1 MRIYSKVVSI
11 LLIFALFIVGFPAFP
26 TNADEELKEYSLKLI
41 GTSISD
47 ENVSVFQANGRMMMS
62 IKDVAKITRCELN
75 SQGDVFTLKHAKG
88 LRTIKLDVGKQTLT
102 ENGEEYKIYIVRH
115 DNTILVP
122 VYSILTYLGAYCST
136 DSANASLIVCM
147 PLQTFWEAYA
157 FTSEQKMNVTNY
169 SDTTKN
175 IRVVCDLIVD
185 FLATSS
191 GQSMGSIII
200 DGVDESSA
208 VYAALEADINKY
220 QSVKSATQARAKKFN
235 DVTRTLSTLEKT
247 QNAGFD
253 LLFLLDDANRKQA
266 YDAIYSFSRRSDQ
279 LQSYKNFQDT
289 IKNRD
294 SFKNAYKGVGY
305 SIDASLLL
313 VDTFTAVYDRMQIDS
328 TAKDAFSNTFS
339 ADTLEV
345 AGNPA
350 LNGNYLSAA
359 RSTSKTLSSS
369 TNTVTGTFFEKATDL
384 AADKSIE
391 FGLKNVVVAFGASPG
406 TPLLLSVEIGGIVDN
421 LLAYSPVGKYTPF
434 SMIPASEA
442 DLMAILSSG
451 YYEQARLVMAG
462 LAKKAESEKLHNA
475 ETMKLL
481 YDSYMLLLRFSLI
494 HYESL
499 IKYAE
504 YQNIDSAVKA
514 NQEQRAEAIAKTID
528 ELNHCN
534 PAPIPNLSD
543 LNSQCVTFDESLKQ
557 LLMNITVINDGKW
570 KNAYIN
576 YIQNTLAKNGTG
588 YFQDAWMGYKLIFID
603 DDEIPE
609 LVAIGNCE
617 AQGNLICVYHNG
629 VINSTQLSRNSF
641 TYIKKG
647 NLLCNAAGNMGDYY
661 HKVFTIKDGVL
672 SQIAAGF
679 WGYTSA
685 NVPVDET
692 GNPIYKYKW
701 ENKTVTEKQ
710 YYQLL
715 NSIYDTTKAI
725 DGNKYLDN
733 SSVEKIVNIIKDY

>member
-26 TNADEELKEYSLKLI
+26 TYANEELIEHKIKLI
-41 GTSISD
+41 GTSVSD
-47 ENVSVFQANGRMMMS
+47 ESVSVFQANGSLMMS
-62 IKDVAKITRCELN
+62 IKDVAQITRCELN

-157 FTSEQKMNVTNY
+157 FTFEQKMNVTNY

-220 QSVKSATQARAKKFN
+220 QPVKSATQARAKKLN
-235 DVTRTLSTLEKT
+235 DVSRTFSSLKKT
-247 QNAGFD
+247 QNVGFD

-266 YDAIYSFSRRSDQ
+266 YDAIFSFSRRSDQ

-305 SIDASLLL
+305 LIDASLIL
-313 VDTFTAVYDRMQIDS
+313 VDTFTSIYDRIQIDS
-328 TAKDAFSNTFS
+328 TAKDALSNTFS
-339 ADTLEV
+339 VDTLES

-350 LNGNYLSAA
+350 LNGNYLSTA

-369 TNTVTGTFFEKATDL
+369 TNTVTGTFFEKATDFV
-384 AADKSIE
+384 ADKCIE
-391 FGLKNVVVAFGASPG
+391 FGLTNVVEAFGASSG
-406 TPLLLSVEIGGIVDN
+406 TPLLLSVEVGGIIDN
-421 LLAYSPVGKYTPF
+421 LLANSPIGKYTPF

-442 DLMAILSSG
+442 DLMAILTSD

-462 LAKKAESEKLHNA
+462 LAKKAESEKMHNA
-475 ETMKLL
+475 KTMKLL
-481 YDSYMLLLRFSLI
+481 YDSYMILLRFSLI

-504 YQNIDSAVKA
+504 NQNIESSAKTKL
-514 NQEQRAEAIAKTID
+514 EQRSEAIAKTID

-534 PAPIPNLSD
+534 PALIPKLSD
-543 LNSQCVTFDESLKQ
+543 LNSQSASFDEAVKNLLAEKKKADLLAALPPFPTVNTDKDDINIVAITPSTFTKYGEDVHFSVTIDYSLQSKDRGIVYLGFNTKELNRYNLVDDNLQ
-557 LLMNITVINDGKW
+557 VIRGSNRITLEAIVKPAEWGTPNQGLKGSMDIMEE
-570 KNAYIN
+570 IF
-576 YIQNTLAKNGTG
+576 NGTSTA
-588 YFQDAWMGYKLIFID
+588 FQAYVNLSDYPH
-603 DDEIPE
+603 PE
-609 LVAIGNCE
+609 SWNPLV
-617 AQGNLICVYHNG
+617 
-629 VINSTQLSRNSF
+629 
-641 TYIKKG
+641 
-647 NLLCNAAGNMGDYY
+647 
-661 HKVFTIKDGVL
+661 KD
-672 SQIAAGF
+672 
-679 WGYTSA
+679 
-685 NVPVDET
+685 
-692 GNPIYKYKW
+692 
-701 ENKTVTEKQ
+701 TEKI
-710 YYQLL
+710 LL
-715 NSIYDTTKAI
+715 KS
-725 DGNKYLDN
+725 G
-733 SSVEKIVNIIKDY
+733 